1 MKITAFRPESQIG
14 SGPGI
19 IARFDL
25 ELSPDVRL
33 HHLQLSRT
41 RIGMYRVF
49 AANVRGTET
58 VGACA
63 HFAPEFAARV
73 VALALSELNGRAE
86 AHGTSNATA

>member
-1 MKITAFRPESQIG
+1 MKITAFRPEAQRG

-25 ELSPDVRL
+25 ELSPDVTL

-41 RIGMYRVF
+41 RLSEYRVF
-49 AANVRGTET
+49 AANVRGTEK

-63 HFAPEFAARV
+63 HFAPHFAARIT
-73 VALALSELNGRAE
+73 ALALSEMNGGAD
-86 AHGTSNATA
+86 AHGNPNAAA

>member
-1 MKITAFRPESQIG
+1 VKITAFRPEANRG

-25 ELSPDVRL
+25 ELTPDVRL

-63 HFAPEFAARV
+63 HFAPHLAARI
-73 VALALSELNGRAE
+73 VALALSEMNGGAE